1 MGYAR
6 KKFDPKMSENTNPQG
21 SVDTSV
27 RGAANAFMS
36 FLEPQAEEA
45 QAQPETSEQPITEL
59 VGDPEFEEQD
69 VSAEEAVEQEE
80 EVEELPRYRVKVSG
94 EEVEV
99 TLDELLNGYSRT
111 ADYQKITQSLAEQR
125 KAVEAER
132 VKIEEAAKT
141 RETYA
146 QRLQVIEQLL
156 QQQNQG
162 EDLSSLKADDPIAY
176 AVAMAEKV
184 EREKQL
190 AAVQAERQRVQQEQM
205 TYQQAQLQKHI
216 QGEQAKL
223 IEAIPE
229 FKDDVKAEIV
239 RRDIR
244 NYAKSIGFTDQELSQ
259 VYDSRA
265 VLALYKAA
273 QYDKLMANKGAATK
287 KVAVAPKTIRPGTSN
302 PQSSENEAVKKERA
316 RLRQSGN
323 KKDAARLFERFL

>member
-1 MGYAR
+1 
-6 KKFDPKMSENTNPQG
+6 MSENTNPQG

-36 FLEPQAEEA
+36 FLEPQTEEA
-45 QAQPETSEQPITEL
+45 KAQPEAVQAEEVVEYQFDEAES
-59 VGDPEFEEQD
+59 EEQD
-69 VSAEEAVEQEE
+69 VSAEEADSQEE
-80 EVEELPRYRVKVSG
+80 EVEELPKYRVKVSG

-111 ADYQKITQSLAEQR
+111 ADYQKKTQSLAEQR

-162 EDLSSLKADDPIAY
+162 EDLSQLKTEDPIAY

-205 TYQQAQLQKHI
+205 THQQALLQKHI
-216 QGEQAKL
+216 QQEQQKL

-229 FKDDVKAEIV
+229 FKDDVKGEVI

-265 VLALYKAA
+265 VQTLYKAM
-273 QYDKLMANKGAATK
+273 QYEKLMANKGATTK
-287 KVAVAPKTIRPGTSN
+287 KVATAPKTLRPGTSN
-302 PQSSENEAVKKERA
+302 PQSSENETVKKERA
-316 RLRQSGN
+316 KLRQTGN

>member
-1 MGYAR
+1 
-6 KKFDPKMSENTNPQG
+6 MSENTNPQG

-45 QAQPETSEQPITEL
+45 QAQPEASEQPITEL

-111 ADYQKITQSLAEQR
+111 ADYQKKTQSLAEQR
-125 KAVEAER
+125 KAVEADR

-141 RETYA
+141 RETYS

-156 QQQNQG
+156 QQQNQT
-162 EDLSSLKADDPIAY
+162 EDLSSLKSEDPVAY
-176 AVAMAEKV
+176 AIAMAEKV

-190 AAVQAERQRVQQEQM
+190 QAVQAERQRVQQEQM
-205 TYQQAQLQKHI
+205 AHQQAQLQKHI

-223 IEAIPE
+223 MEAIPE
-229 FKDDVKAEIV
+229 FKDDVKAEVV

>member
-1 MGYAR
+1 
-6 KKFDPKMSENTNPQG
+6 
-21 SVDTSV
+21 
-27 RGAANAFMS
+27 MS

-45 QAQPETSEQPITEL
+45 KAQPEPSEAEYSA
-59 VGDPEFEEQD
+59 ESEEQD
-69 VSAEEAVEQEE
+69 VSAEEAESQEE
-80 EVEELPRYRVKVSG
+80 EVEELPKYRVKVSG

-99 TLDELLNGYSRT
+99 SLDELLNGYSRT
-111 ADYQKITQSLAEQR
+111 ADYQKKTQSLAEQR

-156 QQQNQG
+156 QQQNNP
-162 EDLSSLKADDPIAY
+162 EDLARLKEEDPIAWQQR
-176 AVAMAEKV
+176 MAEQY
-184 EREKQL
+184 ERDKQL

-205 TYQQAQLQKHI
+205 TYQQTMLQKHI
-216 QGEQAKL
+216 QQEQQKL
-223 IEAIPE
+223 IEAIPD
-229 FKDDVKAEIV
+229 FKDDVKGEVI

-265 VLALYKAA
+265 VQTLYKAM
-273 QYDKLMANKGAATK
+273 QYEKLMANKGVTTK
-287 KVAVAPKTIRPGTSN
+287 KVATAPKTLRPGTSN
-302 PQSSENEAVKKERA
+302 PQSSENETVKKERA
-316 RLRQSGN
+316 KLRQTGN

>member
-1 MGYAR
+1 
-6 KKFDPKMSENTNPQG
+6 MSENTNPQG

-36 FLEPQAEEA
+36 FLEPQSEEA
-45 QAQPETSEQPITEL
+45 KAQPEAVQEPEQVEEYSAAEDSEY
-59 VGDPEFEEQD
+59 EEQD
-69 VSAEEAVEQEE
+69 VSAEEADSQEE
-80 EVEELPRYRVKVSG
+80 VVEESPKYRVKANG
-94 EEVEV
+94 EELEV

-111 ADYQKITQSLAEQR
+111 ADYQKKTQSLAEQR

-162 EDLSSLKADDPIAY
+162 EDLSALKTEDPIAY

-190 AAVQAERQRVQQEQM
+190 QAVQMERARVQQEQM
-205 TYQQAQLQKHI
+205 THQQALLQQHI
-216 QGEQAKL
+216 QQEQRKL
-223 IEAIPE
+223 VEAIPE
-229 FKDDVKAEIV
+229 FKDDVKGEVI

-265 VLALYKAA
+265 VQTLYKAM
-273 QYDKLMANKGAATK
+273 QYEKLMANKGATTK
-287 KVAVAPKTIRPGTSN
+287 KVATAPKTIRPGTSN
-302 PQSSENEAVKKERA
+302 PQSSENETIKKERA
-316 RLRQSGN
+316 KLRQSGN
-323 KKDAARLFERFL
+323 KKDAVRLFERFL

>member
-1 MGYAR
+1 
-6 KKFDPKMSENTNPQG
+6 MSENTNPQG

-45 QAQPETSEQPITEL
+45 QAQPEASEQPITEL
-59 VGDPEFEEQD
+59 IGDPEFEEQD

-80 EVEELPRYRVKVSG
+80 EVEEQPRYRVKVSG

-99 TLDELLNGYSRT
+99 SLDELLNGYSRT
-111 ADYQKITQSLAEQR
+111 ADYQKKTQSLAEQR

-141 RETYA
+141 RETYS

-156 QQQNQG
+156 QQQSQG
-162 EDLSSLKADDPIAY
+162 EDLSSLKAEDPIAY

-184 EREKQL
+184 ERDKQL
-190 AAVQAERQRVQQEQM
+190 QAVQMERQRVQQEQAAH
-205 TYQQAQLQKHI
+205 QQVLLQKHM
-216 QGEQAKL
+216 QSEQQKL
-223 IEAIPE
+223 VEAIPE
-229 FKDDVKAEIV
+229 FKDDVKAEVV

-287 KVAVAPKTIRPGTSN
+287 KVATAPKTIRPGTSN

-316 RLRQSGN
+316 KLRQSGN

>member
-1 MGYAR
+1 
-6 KKFDPKMSENTNPQG
+6 MSENTNPQG

-36 FLEPQAEEA
+36 FLEPQTEEA
-45 QAQPETSEQPITEL
+45 KAQPEAVQAEEVEEYQFDEAEP
-59 VGDPEFEEQD
+59 EEQD
-69 VSAEEAVEQEE
+69 VSAEEADSQEE
-80 EVEELPRYRVKVSG
+80 EVEELPKYRVKVSG
-94 EEVEV
+94 EEMEV

-111 ADYQKITQSLAEQR
+111 ADYQKKTQSLAEQR

-132 VKIEEAAKT
+132 VKIDEAAKT

-162 EDLSSLKADDPIAY
+162 EDLSQLKTEDPIAY

-190 AAVQAERQRVQQEQM
+190 AAVQAERMRVQQEQM
-205 TYQQAQLQKHI
+205 TYQQTMLQKHI
-216 QGEQAKL
+216 QQEQQKL

-229 FKDDVKAEIV
+229 FKDDVKGEVI

-265 VLALYKAA
+265 VQTLYKAM
-273 QYDKLMANKGAATK
+273 QYEKLMKGKGATEK
-287 KVAVAPKTIRPGTSN
+287 KVANAPKILRPGTSN
-302 PQSSENEAVKKERA
+302 PQSSENETVKKERA
-316 RLRQSGN
+316 RLRQTGN

>member
-1 MGYAR
+1 
-6 KKFDPKMSENTNPQG
+6 MSENTNPQG

-45 QAQPETSEQPITEL
+45 QAQPEASEQPITEL
-59 VGDPEFEEQD
+59 IGDPEFEEQD

-80 EVEELPRYRVKVSG
+80 EVEEQPRYRVKVSG

-99 TLDELLNGYSRT
+99 SLDELLNGYSRT
-111 ADYQKITQSLAEQR
+111 ADYQKKTQSLAEQR
-125 KAVEAER
+125 KAVEADR

-141 RETYA
+141 RETYS

-156 QQQNQG
+156 QQQSQG
-162 EDLSSLKADDPIAY
+162 EDLSSLKAEDPIAY

-190 AAVQAERQRVQQEQM
+190 QAVQAERQRVQQEQQAH
-205 TYQQAQLQKHI
+205 QQTLLQKHI

-223 IEAIPE
+223 IEAIPD
-229 FKDDVKAEIV
+229 FKDDVKAEVV

-287 KVAVAPKTIRPGTSN
+287 KVATAPKTIRPGTSN
-302 PQSSENEAVKKERA
+302 PQSSENEAIKKERA
-316 RLRQSGN
+316 KLRQTGN
-323 KKDAARLFERFL
+323 KKDAVRLFERFL

>member
-1 MGYAR
+1 
-6 KKFDPKMSENTNPQG
+6 MSENTNPQG

-36 FLEPQAEEA
+36 FLEPQTEEA
-45 QAQPETSEQPITEL
+45 KAQPEAVQAEEVVEYQFDEAES
-59 VGDPEFEEQD
+59 EEQD
-69 VSAEEAVEQEE
+69 VSAEEADSQEE
-80 EVEELPRYRVKVSG
+80 EVEELPKYRVKVSG
-94 EEVEV
+94 EEMEV

-111 ADYQKITQSLAEQR
+111 ADYQKKTQSLAEQR

-162 EDLSSLKADDPIAY
+162 EDLSQLKTEDPIAY

-205 TYQQAQLQKHI
+205 THQQALLQKHI
-216 QGEQAKL
+216 QQEQQKL
-223 IEAIPE
+223 IEAIPD
-229 FKDDVKAEIV
+229 FKDDVKGEVI

-265 VLALYKAA
+265 VQTLYKAM
-273 QYDKLMANKGAATK
+273 QYEKLMANKGATTK
-287 KVAVAPKTIRPGTSN
+287 KVATAPKTLRPGTSN
-302 PQSSENEAVKKERA
+302 PQSSENETVKKERA
-316 RLRQSGN
+316 KLRQTGN